1 MEIWKELKD
10 LIPPLSKD
18 EYQALENSIK
28 TEGVR
33 DPLSVAQIDGE
44 TVLIDGHNRHGIA
57 TKHGLSF
64 DTRLI
69 ETVTTKDEAV
79 VWMIDNQ
86 QGRRNLTDGWKWEL
100 AQTKREVLLRK
111 GKEKISETR
120 KIDNKTNPRKSD
132 SSLSIIDKDESI
144 DPSPKHNT
152 QKELATSLG
161 WSTGKVAMAD
171 KVWKEAAPDV
181 KEKVKSGDMSISAA
195 YKQTRKKDDSY
206 KDRLDKKAEKA
217 QPMSLVRVCEYG
229 GNMYRKSST
238 RSEERYGDKVFSLSD
253 NKYNTVSTLS
263 RFYHRETML
272 EFTLREYAQVQ
283 TFPDEYKFVGTY
295 STIKKQIGNAV
306 APFMGKYITV
316 PLKGKTVG
324 DLFAGAGGFS
334 CGAHQNGK
342 VTKWAVEWEEDA
354 ATTFKFNNPDTEV
367 YNANI
372 KDIDPSKLEKVD
384 IIIGGPPCQGFSS
397 ANHENK
403 KVSGTDRFIDDSRNL
418 LYKEFVRF
426 VNVLRPNEF
435 VMENVQEIY
444 EVKDDIIADFGQI
457 GYDVT
462 VTLINGN
469 DIGMKQNRKRCF
481 FIGNKRG

>member
-1 MEIWKELKD
+1 MKILNELRD
-10 LIPPLSKD
+10 LIPPLTRD
-18 EYQALENSIK
+18 ESIALEQSIQK
-28 TEGVR
+28 EGVR
-33 DPLSVAQIDGE
+33 DALSIAMIGGDS
-44 TVLIDGHNRHGIA
+44 VLIDGHNRHRIA
-57 TKHGLSF
+57 TKLKLPYQ
-64 DTRLI
+64 TKVI
-69 ETVTTKDEAV
+69 ETVTSIDEAI

-100 AQTKREVLLRK
+100 AQKKKEVLLRK
-111 GKEKISETR
+111 GREKQKETLKQ
-120 KIDNKTNPRKSD
+120 NSD
-132 SSLSIIDKDESI
+132 TTVLSIIDKTDNEQ
-144 DPSPKHNT
+144 PKQFTAHNT
-152 QKELATSLG
+152 RKELASSLG

-171 KVWKEAAPDV
+171 KVWKEAKPEI

-195 YKQTRKKDDSY
+195 YKEVRKKDDSY
-206 KDRLDKKAEKA
+206 KDRLEKKSDEATPM
-217 QPMSLVRVCEYG
+217 QPVRVCAFG
-229 GNMYRKSST
+229 DGMYRKSST
-238 RSEERYGDKVFSLSD
+238 RSEDRYGDKVFSLSD
-253 NKYNTVSTLS
+253 DKYNTVSTLS

-283 TFPDEYKFVGTY
+283 TFPDDYNFVGTY

-306 APFMGKYITV
+306 APFMGRYITE
-316 PLKGKTVG
+316 PLKGKTIG

-403 KVSGTDRFIDDSRNL
+403 KVSGAERFIDDSRNL

-426 VNVLRPNEF
+426 VNVLQPTEF

-444 EVKDDIIADFGQI
+444 EVKDEIIADFEQL
-457 GYDVT
+457 GYSVH
-462 VTLINGN
+462 VTLVAGN

-481 FIGNKRG
+481 FIGNKNA